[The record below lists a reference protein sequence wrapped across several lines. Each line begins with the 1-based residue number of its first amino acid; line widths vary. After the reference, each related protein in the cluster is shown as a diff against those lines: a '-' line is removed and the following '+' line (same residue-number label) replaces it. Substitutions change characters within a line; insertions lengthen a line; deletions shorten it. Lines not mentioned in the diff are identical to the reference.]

1 MLKSR
6 TLKAPLSL
14 ALLAGVSSVVLVAG
28 VLSVSTRT
36 VQADTLLSRQA
47 PTPPAA
53 TLAQS
58 ATPASLAPKEIA
70 GLSKRHR
77 LHGIASWYGGR
88 FDGRQTASGEVYY
101 MYAMT
106 ACHPTLPFGTIVRVT
121 NRKNHRSVMVRI
133 TDRGDLVNEDRIID
147 LSLGAA
153 EQLDMVNSGLASVD
167 LTVISLGKGRYIR
180 G

>member
-36 VQADTLLSRQA
+36 VQADTLLSREA
-47 PTPPAA
+47 PTPPVAS
-53 TLAQS
+53 LAES
-58 ATPASLAPKEIA
+58 ATPASLAPKAIR
-70 GLSKRHR
+70 GLSKHR

-88 FDGRQTASGEVYY
+88 FDGRLTASGEVYD

-133 TDRGDLVNEDRIID
+133 TDRGDLVDEDRIID
-147 LSLGAA
+147 LSYGAA
-153 EQLDMVNSGLASVD
+153 EELNMVNSGLASVD
-167 LTVISLGKGRYIR
+167 LTVISLGKGRHIQ

>member
-88 FDGRQTASGEVYY
+88 FDGRQTASGEVYD

-121 NRKNHRSVMVRI
+121 NRKNHRSVMV
-133 TDRGDLVNEDRIID
+133 RIID